1 MSLHIFLFKFP
12 LIFILGSML
21 TFFAHAQSGDSV
33 FTCRGR
39 VDQDQRKLIL
49 LNLQFKLGGLMLEG
63 DLNGDPIVGSNFGT
77 GNLVQAVAYPKS
89 QDTGNTRDIKHKMTA
104 NINKL
109 MPLEILKLVCIFS
122 FINRIMNL
130 LLILNL
136 ALTTAR

>member
-1 MSLHIFLFKFP
+1 MNIQAFL
-12 LIFILGSML
+12 LIAFS
-21 TFFAHAQSGDSV
+21 FFVTNSNAKSGDSL
-33 FTCRGR
+33 FTCQGR

-89 QDTGNTRDIKHKMTA
+89 QETGNTRDIKHKMTA

-109 MPLEILKLVCIFS
+109 DGLFNLTINGVHGHS
-122 FINRIMNL
+122 FFLSGSGQCQIQN
-130 LLILNL
+130 
-136 ALTTAR
+136 

>member
-1 MSLHIFLFKFP
+1 MKVLALLFFSFLVFVTN
-12 LIFILGSML
+12 S
-21 TFFAHAQSGDSV
+21 HAQSGDSV

-109 MPLEILKLVCIFS
+109 DGLFNLTINGVHGHS
-122 FINRIMNL
+122 FFLSGSGQCQIQN
-130 LLILNL
+130 
-136 ALTTAR
+136 

>member
-1 MSLHIFLFKFP
+1 MKVVALLLFAFSLFLTN
-12 LIFILGSML
+12 S
-21 TFFAHAQSGDSV
+21 HAQSGDSL
-33 FTCRGR
+33 FNCQGR
-39 VDQDQRKLIL
+39 EDQDKRKLIL

-109 MPLEILKLVCIFS
+109 DGLFNLTINGVHGHS
-122 FINRIMNL
+122 FFL
-130 LLILNL
+130 SGSLI
-136 ALTTAR
+136 RRRPP

>member
-1 MSLHIFLFKFP
+1 MFFKFP
-12 LIFILGSML
+12 LIFVLGSML
-21 TFFAHAQSGDSV
+21 TVFAHAQSDPV
-33 FTCRGR
+33 FNCRGR

-89 QDTGNTRDIKHKMTA
+89 QDTGKTRDIKHKMTA

-109 MPLEILKLVCIFS
+109 DGLFNLTINGVHGHS
-122 FINRIMNL
+122 FFLSGSGQCQIQN
-130 LLILNL
+130 
-136 ALTTAR
+136 

>member
-1 MSLHIFLFKFP
+1 MKVIAFLYFLACSLLATN
-12 LIFILGSML
+12 S
-21 TFFAHAQSGDSV
+21 HAQIGDSF
-33 FTCRGR
+33 FTCQGR

-77 GNLVQAVAYPKS
+77 GNLIQAVAYPKS

-109 MPLEILKLVCIFS
+109 DGLFNLSINGVHGHS
-122 FINRIMNL
+122 FFLSGSGQCQIQN
-130 LLILNL
+130 
-136 ALTTAR
+136 

>member
-1 MSLHIFLFKFP
+1 MKVLTLLFFSFLLFVTN
-12 LIFILGSML
+12 S
-21 TFFAHAQSGDSV
+21 HAQSDDSV
-33 FTCRGR
+33 FNCRGR

-77 GNLVQAVAYPKS
+77 GSLVQAVAYPKS

-109 MPLEILKLVCIFS
+109 DGLFNLTINGVHGHS
-122 FINRIMNL
+122 FFLSGSGQCQIQN
-130 LLILNL
+130 
-136 ALTTAR
+136 

>member
-1 MSLHIFLFKFP
+1 MF
-12 LIFILGSML
+12 
-21 TFFAHAQSGDSV
+21 TVFANAQSVDSV
-33 FTCRGR
+33 ITCRGT

-77 GNLVQAVAYPKS
+77 GNLLQAVAYPKS

-109 MPLEILKLVCIFS
+109 DGVFNLTINGVHGHS
-122 FINRIMNL
+122 FFLSGSGQCQIQN
-130 LLILNL
+130 
-136 ALTTAR
+136 

>member
-1 MSLHIFLFKFP
+1 MKVQAFL
-12 LIFILGSML
+12 LIAFS
-21 TFFAHAQSGDSV
+21 FFVTNSQAQSVDSE

-63 DLNGDPIVGSNFGT
+63 NLNGDPIVGSNFGT

-109 MPLEILKLVCIFS
+109 DGLF
-122 FINRIMNL
+122 
-130 LLILNL
+130 NL
-136 ALTTAR
+136 AINGVHGHSFFLSGSGQCQIQN

>member
-1 MSLHIFLFKFP
+1 MKVITLMFFVFSLF
-12 LIFILGSML
+12 GTNS
-21 TFFAHAQSGDSV
+21 HAQSGDSV

-49 LNLQFKLGGLMLEG
+49 LNLQFKIGGLMLEG

-109 MPLEILKLVCIFS
+109 DGLFNLTINGVHGHS
-122 FINRIMNL
+122 FFLSGSGQCQIQN
-130 LLILNL
+130 
-136 ALTTAR
+136 